1 MKKQLYWILT
11 AGVLLV
17 IGLASRTAV
26 SAQPANEPE
35 APEGVGIT
43 AVAIESGFTQPVDI
57 ASAGDDRL
65 FIVEQPGVIRIIDAD
80 GNTLPDPFL
89 DINGIVDSETHNERG
104 LLGLAFHPDY
114 PNTPYFYVNYT
125 AVSGSGDTLIVRY
138 TVSND
143 PNVAEPNSAVEI
155 LRIDQPAGNHNAG
168 DLAFG
173 PDGYLYIPTGDG
185 GSGGDPWG
193 DDGNGQN
200 RQSLLGKILRIDVDG
215 GSPYAIPAD
224 NPFIG
229 DASTLDEIWALGVRN
244 PWRISFDR
252 DTGDLYVADVGQGE
266 WEEVNFQSASS
277 TGGENYGWR
286 CYEGNA
292 TFNTANCDDISTY
305 QFPFD
310 DYPHDAFPF
319 EHEIDEGNSITGG
332 FVYRGNDFPALAG
345 IYIYADF
352 ISGNFWLAQNSG
364 SWNITPLDA
373 NNIGVSNPSTFGE
386 GCDGELYVA
395 SHSGT
400 IYQIQ
405 ASGGARPAGAAL
417 DQFVYLPLV
426 MGGNGSGLTCS
437 G

>member
-1 MKKQLYWILT
+1 MKKHLYWILI
-11 AGVLLV
+11 AGFILMV
-17 IGLASRTAV
+17 GLASRTAV
-26 SAQPANEPE
+26 SAQPFTTPE

-43 AVAIESGFTQPVDI
+43 AVAIESGFIQPVDI
-57 ASAGDDRL
+57 TNAGDDRL
-65 FIVEQPGVIRIIDAD
+65 FIVEQPGIIRIIDAD
-80 GNTLPDPFL
+80 GNMLPDPFL
-89 DINGIVDSETHNERG
+89 DINLIVDSETHSERG

-125 AVSGSGDTLIVRY
+125 AVSGSGDTIIARY

-143 PNVAEPNSAVEI
+143 PNVADPNSAVEI

-200 RQSLLGKILRIDVDG
+200 RQALLGKILRIDVDG

-224 NPFIG
+224 NPFVG
-229 DASTLDEIWALGVRN
+229 DASTLDEIWALGLRN

-252 DTGDLYVADVGQGE
+252 DTGDLYIGDVGQGL
-266 WEEVNFQSASS
+266 WEEVNFQPASGG
-277 TGGENYGWR
+277 GGENYGWR
-286 CYEGNA
+286 CYEGNQ
-292 TFNTANCDDISTY
+292 TFNTINCGDISNY

-310 DYPHDAFPF
+310 DYPHGSFPF
-319 EHEIDEGNSITGG
+319 GMNEGNSITGG
-332 FVYRGNDFPALAG
+332 FVYRGNDFPDLNG

-352 ISGNFWLAQNSG
+352 ISGNFWLAQNSSG
-364 SWNITPLDA
+364 WNITPLGG
-373 NNIGVSNPSTFGE
+373 IGVSNPSTFGE

-405 ASGGARPAGAAL
+405 SSSGAKPTGAVL
-417 DQFVYLPLV
+417 DQFVYLPLI
-426 MGGNGSGLTCS
+426 MRGSGVGLTCF